1 MLLYPLLLLAISSTG
16 TYAQSVVGFDYFDF
30 DEPRVERVI
39 KLSGENGRGRYLV
52 KCHTLHVTV
61 VYFHSEAIIN
71 ALGFK
76 QSHEKD

>member
-39 KLSGENGRGRYLV
+39 KLSGESGRGRYLV
-52 KCHTLHVTV
+52 
-61 VYFHSEAIIN
+61 
-71 ALGFK
+71 
-76 QSHEKD
+76 

>member
-52 KCHTLHVTV
+52 KCHTLHV
-61 VYFHSEAIIN
+61 YFHSETIIN
-71 ALGFK
+71 ALDFK
-76 QSHEKD
+76 QYHEKD